1 MNEDKEL
8 EKEIERYFESWNFD
22 EELDIMVKPD
32 NYSASFD
39 DIKEIARYFA
49 NWGKEQMIKYSIP
62 GSIYRDLRNGSTKVY
77 IETDPFEE
85 TEELKKGT
93 EVKVIAIIK

>member
-8 EKEIERYFESWNFD
+8 EKEIESYFKNWSFD
-22 EELDIMVKPD
+22 EELDIMVRPD

-49 NWGKEQMIKYSIP
+49 NWSKERMIKKFYSRL
-62 GSIYRDLRNGSTKVY
+62 SRNK
-77 IETDPFEE
+77 
-85 TEELKKGT
+85 
-93 EVKVIAIIK
+93 